1 MKGDDDL
8 ILQFLE
14 LHPGRLASG
23 SSLQPGEDGADLVL
37 SLLLHPA
44 TDAGP
49 EEDLGVAKPVLV
61 LVQLDKLKHCPSG
74 TLVILCFCH
83 LLRSQDVVSRL
94 EFLIDHL
101 VWESSATYSDPG
113 KDTVALV
120 LMHHQRGFHTSRLL
134 VGVRHHAADEVRL
147 GLVVDI
153 S

>member
-49 EEDLGVAKPVLV
+49 EEDLGVAEPVLV
-61 LVQLDKLKHCPSG
+61 LVQLD
-74 TLVILCFCH
+74 
-83 LLRSQDVVSRL
+83 DV
-94 EFLIDHL
+94 
-101 VWESSATYSDPG
+101 
-113 KDTVALV
+113 
-120 LMHHQRGFHTSRLL
+120 HHSL
-134 VGVRHHAADEVRL
+134 AS
-147 GLVVDI
+147 GLVVLRLGNSRSSDDVVPCLK
-153 S
+153 